1 MLLAALRMVL
11 ELGLLQTDLM
21 TDSTLGFFFKYFD
34 IIVDGVQV
42 I

>member
-1 MLLAALRMVL
+1 MVL

-21 TDSTLGFFFKYFD
+21 TDNRLDVGLLLQVIGYI